1 MRPVNRSR
9 TALVALISGGCTALA
24 GTALARPNT
33 HAPAISTWDTRASTV
48 VLGIGRGVSGSG
60 EFTRLSYNANFSST
74 TGLLSAQFGVH
85 YLTYRDQK
93 DSVLARGAS
102 AGGVA
107 MFNFPIAS
115 RFSNGVPRSS
125 FDVYVGGVPTALISG
140 QLNFIS
146 VPMVLGAGVPV
157 SPVPWLSIEPWVE
170 LSPGI
175 NFDTR
180 IEEIST
186 AEAVQSAMDGTLTR
200 AEVEDL
206 VKQGLKITQETT
218 LGKRAGLS
226 VTGHLGERV
235 DLSAHLAIGAGH
247 TGSAS
252 LGASLVVRWDSMVV
266 GATAPPSS
274 REAAARESDPAET
287 EVPGVCRQ
295 WQAGLRRCMA
305 TPPRRRA
312 AQPLQAPSTVQ
323 PAGRRRP
330 GTKRAPASVQPSVAQ
345 PSQPAVAQPT
355 VAQPAAS
362 ARPVQKKS
370 PPQPVTAPPSGA
382 KAPAP
387 ALPPLQAAPPVSR

>member
-1 MRPVNRSR
+1 
-9 TALVALISGGCTALA
+9 LGGCLALA

-146 VPMVLGAGVPV
+146 VPMVLGAGLPV

-170 LSPGI
+170 LSPGL

-180 IEEIST
+180 IQEIST

-235 DLSAHLAIGAGH
+235 DLSAHFALGAGH
-247 TGSAS
+247 SGSAS

-266 GATAPPSS
+266 GATASESS
-274 REAAARESDPAET
+274 PREAAARESDPAET

-312 AQPLQAPSTVQ
+312 AQPLQAPSTPQ

-330 GTKRAPASVQPSVAQ
+330 GAKRSPASAQ
-345 PSQPAVAQPT
+345 PAT
-355 VAQPAAS
+355 AQPAA
-362 ARPVQKKS
+362 ARPAAVQPAPAARSPQKKS

-382 KAPAP
+382 KAPALP
-387 ALPPLQAAPPVSR
+387 LPPLQAAPPVPR